1 MYLGVS
7 PNKILTTAAAGLLR
21 PQKYPLTNF
30 KTKIPRAFKKVA
42 LSQEVGAQ
50 KVGGLVC
57 TT

>member
-7 PNKILTTAAAGLLR
+7 PSNKILTTAAAGLLR

-30 KTKIPRAFKKVA
+30 KTKIQRAFKMVT

-50 KVGGLVC
+50 KVGR
-57 TT
+57 